1 MDDSG
6 ILLCFFIKS
15 VRENCLIL
23 HVIAHSLEIN
33 TVSVSSRRIEG
44 YSNVKELLKDD
55 SDELFIV
62 DFDAIKEGK
71 YNFKLYT
78 EFSKFFQIT
87 VMNFPRRQGDLI
99 DSMISGCENVVLGG
113 RIRDSDISS
122 FIEITENLV
131 MFDMD
136 KFAIFSSLG
145 GNMFLTRRN
154 VMYPYKKIYTYGPSL
169 GLPREIILRNFPE
182 DRFMESLD
190 FQGQ

>member
-1 MDDSG
+1 M
-6 ILLCFFIKS
+6 
-15 VRENCLIL
+15 
-23 HVIAHSLEIN
+23 IAHSLEIN
-33 TVSVSSRRIEG
+33 TVSISSGKIEG
-44 YSNVKELLKDD
+44 YSNVKELLKSD

-87 VMNFPRRQGDLI
+87 VMNFPKRQGDLI

-113 RIRDSDISS
+113 RIRDRDISS

-136 KFAIFSSLG
+136 KFAIFSRLG

-154 VMYPYKKIYTYGPSL
+154 LMYPYKRVYTYGLSL

-182 DRFMESLD
+182 ERFMESLD
-190 FQGQ
+190 FQDQ

>member
-1 MDDSG
+1 M
-6 ILLCFFIKS
+6 
-15 VRENCLIL
+15 
-23 HVIAHSLEIN
+23 EIN
-33 TVSVSSRRIEG
+33 TVSISSRRIEG

-78 EFSKFFQIT
+78 EFAKFFQIT

-113 RIRDSDISS
+113 HIQDRDISS

-131 MFDMD
+131 MFDID

-145 GNMFLTRRN
+145 GSMFLTRRN
-154 VMYPYKKIYTYGPSL
+154 IMYPYKKIYTYGIGL

-182 DRFMESLD
+182 DKFMESLD
-190 FQGQ
+190 FQG